1 MTENLKT
8 QQELL
13 TDFADNDTQDITP
26 EMYRN
31 FVVSVL
37 SVGTGEANTG
47 VDPQANG
54 SARDVEVGKG
64 LTRLGNRRF
73 QVDPSGDGLYRFEAE
88 GQCDID
94 IEANVRVAIVKNDI
108 APPDEGAP
116 DYILTRRMYP
126 GGKNEATNYVHFF
139 EYHNVVE
146 GDIIELQFDE
156 TGGANVSNVDY
167 VFIGHRIG

>member
-13 TDFADNDTQDITP
+13 TDFADNNTQDITP

-64 LTRLGNRRF
+64 LTRLGNRR
-73 QVDPSGDGLYRFEAE
+73 
-88 GQCDID
+88 C
-94 IEANVRVAIVKNDI
+94 
-108 APPDEGAP
+108 
-116 DYILTRRMYP
+116 RRINTALMGSSFRP
-126 GGKNEATNYVHFF
+126 RG
-139 EYHNVVE
+139 
-146 GDIIELQFDE
+146 
-156 TGGANVSNVDY
+156 
-167 VFIGHRIG
+167 R